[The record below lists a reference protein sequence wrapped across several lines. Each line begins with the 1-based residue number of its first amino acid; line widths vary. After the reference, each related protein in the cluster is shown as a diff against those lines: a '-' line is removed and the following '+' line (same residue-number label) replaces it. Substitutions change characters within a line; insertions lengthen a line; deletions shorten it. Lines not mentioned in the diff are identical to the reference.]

1 MTFICC
7 TALVIKFPTNQN
19 FHFCHVPDSFTY
31 HIYLSY
37 TSVYQSS
44 VYNVSHVR
52 NDTLHTQMQLVF
64 EILTCSPVFFKPRFK
79 G

>member
-7 TALVIKFPTNQN
+7 TALVIKFPMDQN

-44 VYNVSHVR
+44 VYNISHVEEWYSA
-52 NDTLHTQMQLVF
+52 HTNAAGIWDFDLQSCVF
-64 EILTCSPVFFKPRFK
+64 
-79 G
+79 

>member
-7 TALVIKFPTNQN
+7 ITLVIKFRTNQN
-19 FHFCHVPDSFTY
+19 FHFCHVPDSFTN

-44 VYNVSHVR
+44 VYNISHA
-52 NDTLHTQMQLVF
+52 Q
-64 EILTCSPVFFKPRFK
+64 EW
-79 G
+79 

>member
-19 FHFCHVPDSFTY
+19 FHFCHVSDSFTY
-31 HIYLSY
+31 HIYLPY

-44 VYNVSHVR
+44 VYNISHVKERYSAYR
-52 NDTLHTQMQLVF
+52 NAAGITDFDLQSCLF
-64 EILTCSPVFFKPRFK
+64 
-79 G
+79 

>member
-7 TALVIKFPTNQN
+7 TASVIKFPTNHN
-19 FHFCHVPDSFTY
+19 FAFCHVSDSFTY

-44 VYNVSHVR
+44 VYNISHVEEWYFAYTNAAGIR
-52 NDTLHTQMQLVF
+52 DFDLEFCLF
-64 EILTCSPVFFKPRFK
+64 
-79 G
+79 